1 MTSITTPSL
10 PPFFFNHANTI
21 KAVASLGTIP
31 VFETVYTLGCR
42 VFSSVYPDMSWKS
55 AFGNFFGRS
64 IFCINEEFI
73 VKETLRLKDA
83 SYLTLVKESV
93 LNGVKQQ
100 QYLPL
105 TAICLFSI
113 VATQIYLFVLKTTFS
128 VLSTTMNHLR
138 EKGIRSFNRE
148 YGQKIQ
154 ALLKEDIKEIRSSL
168 VYNTGKKSYLDG
180 LPKLDICV
188 LYPIL
193 EEVFF
198 RLGLQNSINLLQS
211 LLKYSLSDTRLQSKH
226 ITWLTSTTA
235 RISVVETLFAGIH
248 FFNEGSFVQPL
259 TILCTCSYSASY
271 ETTGTILIPI
281 VLHILNNSSI
291 QLFYGLIKTN

>member
-1 MTSITTPSL
+1 MTSITTPTL

-31 VFETVYTLGCR
+31 VFETVYALGCR
-42 VFSSVYPDMSWKS
+42 VFSSIYPDMSWKS
-55 AFGNFFGRS
+55 AFGNSIGRS

-83 SYLTLVKESV
+83 SYLTLLKESV
-93 LNGVKQQ
+93 SMGMKKQQ
-100 QYLPL
+100 FFVL
-105 TAICLFSI
+105 TFICLFSVI
-113 VATQIYLFVLKTTFS
+113 ATLTYLDVLGTAFS
-128 VLSTTMNHLR
+128 VVHTTMNHLN
-138 EKGIRSFNRE
+138 EKGIRGLDQE
-148 YGQKIQ
+148 YRQKIQ
-154 ALLKEDIKEIRSSL
+154 AIIEETTKNLRSFLTHMKEQ
-168 VYNTGKKSYLDG
+168 KSYLDG
-180 LPKLDICV
+180 VPKFDICV
-188 LYPIL
+188 LGPIR

-211 LLKYSLSDTRLQSKH
+211 LLKYSLSNTLLQNKT

-259 TILCTCSYSASY
+259 KILCSSSCSASY
-271 ETTGTILIPI
+271 ETTGTILTPI

-291 QLFYGLIKTN
+291 QLFYG

>member
-1 MTSITTPSL
+1 MTSITPPSL

-21 KAVASLGTIP
+21 KAVASLGSIP
-31 VFETVYTLGCR
+31 VFETVYALGCR

-64 IFCINEEFI
+64 IFCINDEFI

-100 QYLPL
+100 QYLSL
-105 TAICLFSI
+105 TAICLLSV
-113 VATQIYLFVLKTTFS
+113 VATQTYLLVLKTAFS
-128 VLSTTMNHLR
+128 VVHTTMNHLN
-138 EKGIRSFNRE
+138 EKGVRGLDREYRQEIQTILEEKTNKLRSFLTHKTER
-148 YGQKIQ
+148 
-154 ALLKEDIKEIRSSL
+154 
-168 VYNTGKKSYLDG
+168 KSYVDG
-180 LPKLDICV
+180 IPKLDICV

-211 LLKYSLSDTRLQSKH
+211 LFKYSLSNTLLQNKT

-235 RISVVETLFAGIH
+235 RIYVVETLFAGVH

-271 ETTGTILIPI
+271 ESTGSIITPI
-281 VLHILNNSSI
+281 ILHILNNSSL
-291 QLFYGLIKTN
+291 QLLGGLIKTN